1 MLRLKKRL
9 LIVGG
14 LLTLGGAAWGIAY
27 AAIPSAGVISGCY
40 LRSGGTLRVIDPATT
55 TCKVGEALLTWNVQ
69 GPKGETGLQGP
80 AGPQGPI
87 GPEGPAG
94 PPGPAGPKGDPGETG
109 APGTSM
115 ATFASVPTR
124 IIGSETLTQLVAKDL
139 PEGSWTVVAT
149 ANLRPGYYSVEGD
162 RVLTSYCELR
172 SGGSF
177 IGGATDRRF
186 SPAFPDFVD
195 ASITLTGG
203 AQIPPGG
210 GQVSLL
216 CSAQLG
222 ALVNAQMM
230 VVQVGGFF

>member
-1 MLRLKKRL
+1 M
-9 LIVGG
+9 VGA

-55 TCKVGEALLTWNVQ
+55 TCRVGEVLLTWNVQ
-69 GPKGETGLQGP
+69 GPKGDTGPAGP
-80 AGPQGPI
+80 AGPQGPA

-94 PPGPAGPKGDPGETG
+94 PQGAQGPQGATGETG

-115 ATFASVPTR
+115 ATFASIPNR
-124 IIGSETLTQLVAKDL
+124 LISGSGTLTQLVVKNL
-139 PEGSWTVVAT
+139 PEGSWAVVAT
-149 ANLRPGYYSVEGD
+149 ANLRPGASSFEGGE
-162 RVLTSYCELR
+162 RVLTSQCELR

-177 IGGATDRRF
+177 IGGATDRRVA
-186 SPAFPDFVD
+186 PAYPDFVD
-195 ASITLTGG
+195 ASITLNGG

-210 GQVSLL
+210 GQVSLW

-222 ALVNAQMM
+222 AYVDAQMM